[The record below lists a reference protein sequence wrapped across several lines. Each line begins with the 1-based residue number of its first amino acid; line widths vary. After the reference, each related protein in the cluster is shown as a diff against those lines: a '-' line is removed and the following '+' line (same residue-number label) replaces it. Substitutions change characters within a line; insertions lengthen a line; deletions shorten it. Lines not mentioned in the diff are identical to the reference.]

1 MAGDP
6 GGLVLA
12 AQSGSPK
19 GGDHVVLADRTAE
32 GLSARPDVVVA
43 VAERIEI
50 DRCGGG
56 LVDRYCP
63 PNPISIFS
71 YGNDL
76 RRLPNS
82 IDLLTPSGFP
92 LRIGAGAHQR
102 PARHQQRAIVMNW
115 DQIKGK
121 WHEVKGSIRAK
132 WGELTDDEIEE
143 LDGNREK
150 MVGKIQQKYGVA
162 KEEAEKQVDEWT
174 KSHG

>member
-1 MAGDP
+1 
-6 GGLVLA
+6 
-12 AQSGSPK
+12 
-19 GGDHVVLADRTAE
+19 
-32 GLSARPDVVVA
+32 
-43 VAERIEI
+43 
-50 DRCGGG
+50 
-56 LVDRYCP
+56 
-63 PNPISIFS
+63 
-71 YGNDL
+71 
-76 RRLPNS
+76 
-82 IDLLTPSGFP
+82 
-92 LRIGAGAHQR
+92 
-102 PARHQQRAIVMNW
+102 MNW